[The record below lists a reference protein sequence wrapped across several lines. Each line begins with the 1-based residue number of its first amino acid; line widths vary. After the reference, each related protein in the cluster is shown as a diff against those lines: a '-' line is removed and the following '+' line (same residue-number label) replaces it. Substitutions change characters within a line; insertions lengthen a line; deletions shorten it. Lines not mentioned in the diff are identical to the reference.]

1 MHMSPASIPPYSYPT
16 TPLASSTYRS
26 QGHGYPLQMNQRSEY
41 APHPPQRYSYMQS
54 PAGYAYAPAS
64 HAFGSRYP
72 QPPSG
77 HLAQHVPAQPP
88 SYYAQ
93 QFSPSEGQKPPVAWS
108 RMKRA
113 QAEEERRDE
122 ALREHNKY
130 VREMLFEG
138 MLIVLLILAAVLVT
152 YLAVYYMGWGE
163 TMRDHGIDYVHQWAE
178 SFMIWVKSK
187 L

>member
-1 MHMSPASIPPYSYPT
+1 
-16 TPLASSTYRS
+16 
-26 QGHGYPLQMNQRSEY
+26 MNQRSGY
-41 APHPPQRYSYMQS
+41 APHPPQPYSYAQP
-54 PAGYAYAPAS
+54 PAGYAYAPLGQAL
-64 HAFGSRYP
+64 GSRYP
-72 QPPSG
+72 QPPS
-77 HLAQHVPAQPP
+77 
-88 SYYAQ
+88 YYVQ
-93 QFSPSEGQKPPVAWS
+93 QLPPSEGQKPPVAWS
-108 RMKRA
+108 RMKGA

-163 TMRDHGIDYVHQWAE
+163 SMRDHGIDYVHQWAE
-178 SFMIWVKSK
+178 SFMIWLKSK